1 MSSVSVSK
9 NKAKTFVWASLNIL
23 VNISVTR
30 LNSVALSKR
39 ASRKYICNPM
49 RPSFR
54 SAQWVLAQF
63 AMISPM
69 SWTAGSQCNLSL
81 ESVHKPYWKEKK
93 RGEDTVFLFSGCKFL
108 KLTSLVRRTKSVDFS
123 EQMLEVSLSS
133 DPSSK
138 GALTLRFLGELFC
151 KKIRKIASR

>member
-81 ESVHKPYWKEKK
+81 ESVHKPYYKEKK
-93 RGEDTVFLFSGCKFL
+93 IELRIFFFRLWFFFYLRHWFGEQNPWIFQSKCWKFHSHLTHLQKEHWRFVFLVNFSANRK
-108 KLTSLVRRTKSVDFS
+108 
-123 EQMLEVSLSS
+123 
-133 DPSSK
+133 
-138 GALTLRFLGELFC
+138 
-151 KKIRKIASR
+151 KKITIR

>member
-81 ESVHKPYWKEKK
+81 ESVHKPYYKEKK
-93 RGEDTVFLFSGCKFL
+93 IELRIFFSDC
-108 KLTSLVRRTKSVDFS
+108 DFFFTYVTGS
-123 EQMLEVSLSS
+123 
-133 DPSSK
+133 
-138 GALTLRFLGELFC
+138 AN
-151 KKIRKIASR
+151 KIRGFFRANAGSFTLIWPIFKRSIDASFSWWTFLQIEKKNNN

>member
-63 AMISPM
+63 AIISPM

-81 ESVHKPYWKEKK
+81 ESVHKPYCKEKK
-93 RGEDTVFLFSGCKFL
+93 RDWITDFFFSGLIFFFTYVTGSANEIRGFFRANAGSFTLIWPIFKRSIDASFSWWTFL
-108 KLTSLVRRTKSVDFS
+108 QK
-123 EQMLEVSLSS
+123 E
-133 DPSSK
+133 
-138 GALTLRFLGELFC
+138 
-151 KKIRKIASR
+151 KKNNN